1 MLSSFSTWSYYLNCF
16 STWYVRLLLVTYK
29 KKKKKKKSKVRV
41 PQDMVMG
48 QCVQRVNEAAK
59 RQGRASLETVPR
71 VGVSALA
78 FRGIQ

>member
-1 MLSSFSTWSYYLNCF
+1 MNNRHCGLINYIPS
-16 STWYVRLLLVTYK
+16 R

-59 RQGRASLETVPR
+59 RQRRASLETVPR

>member
-1 MLSSFSTWSYYLNCF
+1 MD
-16 STWYVRLLLVTYK
+16 LLLLHIINYIQ
-29 KKKKKKKSKVRV
+29 KKKKKKSKVRV

-59 RQGRASLETVPR
+59 RQRRASLETVPR

>member
-1 MLSSFSTWSYYLNCF
+1 MYGCVLK
-16 STWYVRLLLVTYK
+16 K

-59 RQGRASLETVPR
+59 RQGMASLETVPR

>member
-1 MLSSFSTWSYYLNCF
+1 MLSSFSTCSYYLNCF
-16 STWYVRLLLVTYK
+16 STWYVRLLLE
-29 KKKKKKKSKVRV
+29 KKKKKSKVRV

-59 RQGRASLETVPR
+59 RQRRASLETVPR

>member
-1 MLSSFSTWSYYLNCF
+1 MLTSFFHMLYYINCF
-16 STWYVRLLLVTYK
+16 STWYVWLLLVK

-59 RQGRASLETVPR
+59 RQRRASLETVPR